1 MFAIIIS
8 WIAISIVFLSFGD
21 FLVSIYNRL
30 CKRNE
35 LYGLTDTFLLGMCFT
50 LIPLSLSSFWL
61 PANHY
66 ILFTYLIFSFLYWI
80 FRRGHFLAVLK
91 RIKSGFEH
99 ISSLQVIIFAVTI
112 ISFMVVILWQVGVF
126 DSLLYH
132 QQNIRWN
139 EEYAVVP
146 GLGNLEHRFGFNS
159 SYLLLSAVFS
169 FRFLFGEAVYSLH
182 VLVLVYVVCW
192 ILKEIIS
199 SGYEIKRLALLPA
212 ITGYIFIF
220 GYTLTASS
228 TDLIPNIVTFYLIA
242 KLLLYPDILK
252 RQLLLLF
259 LVPVSLITFKLSIV
273 AICLISLLVLIHLIK
288 AKDYKT
294 IGFLVTISSIVII
307 LWLIRNV
314 ILSGYLIFPL
324 YSIDLFDVDWKI
336 PEYIAIEEK
345 DFIYSCGIRSFG
357 DMTWRLVNW
366 QWESQPIIDWF
377 TYFILLGSIA
387 ISPFVML
394 YSFLKKKYLNK
405 AVYFVYLILVMILL
419 VWYTG
424 GPDPRFIGGILFV
437 ILYFNLF
444 LLLSTKEN
452 KYFRKTGIATII
464 IFACLIGYWA
474 INRTISFTGKFNIN
488 MHTEYARPMKDVL
501 WRQYPYKE
509 SLISAGIFKNEFIP
523 YILDNGDT
531 VYISKSP
538 EIPKGRYV
546 CFESPFPGTTSRDE
560 NTTKYQDITEI
571 ETRGKT
577 LQDGFRSKLK

>member
-1 MFAIIIS
+1 MFAVIIS

-21 FLVSIYNRL
+21 FLISIYNRL
-30 CKRNE
+30 CKKNE

-50 LIPLSLSSFWL
+50 LIPLSLSSLWL
-61 PANHY
+61 PSNLY
-66 ILFTYLIFSFLYWI
+66 ILFAYLILSILYWI
-80 FRRGHFLAVLK
+80 FRRERFLTLLK
-91 RIKSGFEH
+91 NIRSGFKN
-99 ISSLQVIIFAVTI
+99 ILSLQAIIFAVTI
-112 ISFMVVILWQVGVF
+112 ISFIVVILWQVGVF

-139 EEYAVVP
+139 EEYAIVP
-146 GLGNLEHRFGFNS
+146 GLGNLEHRFSFNS

-199 SGYEIKRLALLPA
+199 SGYEIKRLALLLA

-242 KLLLYPDILK
+242 KLLLYPDIVK
-252 RQLLLLF
+252 RQFLLLF
-259 LVPVSLITFKLSIV
+259 FVAVSLVTFKLSIIAV
-273 AICLISLLVLIHLIK
+273 CLISLFIFVYLIK
-288 AKDYKT
+288 AKDYRT
-294 IGFLVTISSIVII
+294 LGLLTTISSIVII

-324 YSIDLFDVDWKI
+324 YSIDLFDVDWKL
-336 PEYIAIEEK
+336 PVSVAIEEK

-357 DMTWRLVNW
+357 DMIWRLANW
-366 QWESQPIIDWF
+366 QWGIQPIIDWF
-377 TYFILLGSIA
+377 TYFIFLGSIA
-387 ISPFVML
+387 ISPFVVL
-394 YSFLKKKYLNK
+394 YSFFKKKYLNK
-405 AVYFVYLILVMILL
+405 TVYFAYLILVMILL

-424 GPDPRFIGGILFV
+424 GPDPRFIGGILF
-437 ILYFNLF
+437 ITLYFNAF
-444 LLLSTKEN
+444 LLLSTKE
-452 KYFRKTGIATII
+452 KKSLGKTGTVTII
-464 IFACLIGYWA
+464 LFACLMGYWA
-474 INRTISFTGKFNIN
+474 ISRTINFTERFYINIY
-488 MHTEYARPMKDVL
+488 TEHSRPMANAL

-523 YILDNGDT
+523 YRLNNGET

-538 EIPKGRYV
+538 EIPKGQYV

-560 NTTKYQDITEI
+560 TTTKYQDISEI

-577 LQDGFRSKLK
+577 LQEGFRPKLK